1 MYPNN
6 RTGSDP
12 GTGDDEP
19 HTQKNVST
27 TRTVEQTETNVD
39 GGAIADLLTA
49 IKCHSDEV
57 GAMLAEHCDQLVTRE
72 EHEAVKAENEDLRA
86 ENEALRERVETL
98 EAESATVRET
108 AEVERSVSDLADD
121 VDRNTVSIGGLKNR
135 GETLMDMLCEL
146 QGRELE
152 KGAHLRETNV
162 FPDDIT
168 VSAGQLEQITKDDGN
183 QYYRLPGEED
193 ALERGGAVAHAT
205 TDLLPLQRL
214 ARYDDDMLNSI
225 ANSQNDRLAAKAW
238 RQRDE
243 AGRYSLWSKGGT
255 DVRVYLS
262 SSDLT
267 DWIMQKRSGISK
279 KYAQELARRTMD
291 AMLDL
296 ANGKL
301 AKKTKTRRADGL
313 TYKESRIVLFQDVDL
328 PGEVGPAADT
338 DPATSEGAGA

>member
-1 MYPNN
+1 MNPNN
-6 RTGSDP
+6 RAGSDP
-12 GTGDDEP
+12 GTGDDEA

-27 TRTVEQTETNVD
+27 TQTVEQTETNVD
-39 GGAIADLLTA
+39 EVAVEDLLTL
-49 IKCHSDEV
+49 IESHSDEV
-57 GAMLAEHCDQLVTRE
+57 GAMLAEHCDELVTRE
-72 EHEAVKAENEDLRA
+72 ELEAVKAENEELRA
-86 ENEALRERVETL
+86 KNEALLQRVETL
-98 EAESATVRET
+98 ESSSATVRET
-108 AEVERSVSDLADD
+108 EQVRERVSDLEDD
-121 VDRNTVSIGGLKNR
+121 VEDNTISIGGLKNR
-135 GETLMDMLCEL
+135 GETVMEALCEL

-162 FPDDIT
+162 FPEDIT
-168 VSAGQLEQITKDDGN
+168 VSAGRLEQITKDDGN

-193 ALERGGAVAHAT
+193 ALERGGAVAHST
-205 TDLLPLQRL
+205 TDLLPIQRL

-238 RQRDE
+238 RQRDDP
-243 AGRYSLWSKGGT
+243 GRYSLWSKGGA

-267 DWIMQKRSGISK
+267 DWIMQKRPGIGK

-291 AMLDL
+291 AMLHL

-301 AKKTKTRRADGL
+301 AMKSKTRRSDGL
-313 TYKESRIVLFQDVDL
+313 TYKESRIVLHQDVDL
-328 PGEVGPAADT
+328 PGEVGPAADD